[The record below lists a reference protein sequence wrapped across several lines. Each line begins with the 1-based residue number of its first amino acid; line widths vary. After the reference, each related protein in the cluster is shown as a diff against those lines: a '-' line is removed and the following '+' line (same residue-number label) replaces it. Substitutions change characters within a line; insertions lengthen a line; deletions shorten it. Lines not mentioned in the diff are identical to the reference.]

1 MARRPRYTPLAVYIN
16 GRRVGLLRRQ
26 PSGAID
32 FTYEQGWL
40 ETRGALPVS
49 LSLPL
54 REDRYIGAPVAA
66 VFDNLLPDNVEI
78 RGRIAAKVG
87 AQGVDPHSLLA
98 ALGRD
103 CVGALQFL
111 PEDAPAP
118 VAGQVEAVAASE
130 AQIARILA
138 NLARAP
144 LGLEP
149 DDDFRISI
157 AGAQEKTAFLQRD
170 GQWFRPLGAT
180 PTTHIFKPQIGQLP
194 NGLDLSNSV
203 ENEYLCLTLTA
214 AWGLPSA
221 QVSMARFEDRKV
233 LIVERFDRFK
243 TGDGRLL
250 RRPQE
255 DFCQALSTPWIGKYE
270 ADGGP
275 GVLQGLNLLAASDE
289 PSLDRLAFLKA
300 QVVFWLL
307 GATDGHA
314 KNFSIFLQP
323 GGGFRLTPLYDV
335 LSAEPSR
342 AARQIERKQMKLAM
356 AVGDKRYYRI
366 GDVAPRHFVQSGLKA
381 GIGAQTVR
389 ALLAE
394 MAQDGPAAL
403 DQVLAALPSDFPAM
417 VSGPI
422 AETARERLDQI
433 DRFLNTTAPAGR
445 D

>member
-1 MARRPRYTPLAVYIN
+1 MARRPRYAPLAIYMN
-16 GRRVGLLRRQ
+16 GRRVGVLRRE
-26 PSGAID
+26 PSGAVD
-32 FTYEQGWL
+32 FTYDRDWL
-40 ETRGALPVS
+40 AARGALAVS

-54 REDRYIGAPVAA
+54 REDRYIGAPVIN

-78 RGRIAAKVG
+78 RAKIAGNVG
-87 AQGVDPHSLLA
+87 AEGVDPYSLLA

-111 PEDAPAP
+111 PETAPAP
-118 VAGQVEAVAASE
+118 VADQIRGEPVSDAD
-130 AQIARILA
+130 IARILA

-149 DDDFRISI
+149 DDDFRVSI
-157 AGAQEKTAFLQRD
+157 AGAQEKTAFLRRD
-170 GQWFRPLGAT
+170 GRWLRPLGAT

-194 NGLDLSNSV
+194 NGLDLSSSV

-221 QVSMARFEDRKV
+221 KVEMAWFEDRKV
-233 LIVERFDRFK
+233 LIVERFDRVEAK
-243 TGDGRLL
+243 DGRLL

-255 DFCQALSTPWIGKYE
+255 DFCQALSTPWVGKYE

-275 GVLQGLNLLAASDE
+275 GVLKGLDLLAASDE
-289 PSLDRLAFLKA
+289 PTRDRLTFLKA
-300 QVVFWLL
+300 QIVFWLL

-314 KNFSIFLQP
+314 KNFSVFLQP

-342 AARQIERKQMKLAM
+342 AARQIELKQMKLAM

-366 GDVAPRHFVQSGLKA
+366 GDVAPRHFVQTGVAA
-381 GIGAQTVR
+381 GIAAETVQSLLNALVQT
-389 ALLAE
+389 
-394 MAQDGPAAL
+394 GPAAL
-403 DQVLAALPSDFPAM
+403 DQVLKTLPEDFPAA

-422 AETARERLDQI
+422 AQHAHGRLGQIARYLEKVTAA
-433 DRFLNTTAPAGR
+433 TG
-445 D
+445 

>member
-1 MARRPRYTPLAVYIN
+1 MARRPRYDPLAVYMN
-16 GRRVGLLRRQ
+16 GRRVGLLRRE

-32 FTYEQGWL
+32 FTYDGDWL
-40 ETRGALPVS
+40 SARGALAVS

-78 RGRIAAKVG
+78 RARIAAKVG
-87 AQGVDPHSLLA
+87 AQGVDPYSLLS

-111 PEDAPAP
+111 PETAPAP
-118 VAGQVEAVAASE
+118 VAGLVEAAPVSE
-130 AQIARILA
+130 ADIARILA

-149 DDDFRISI
+149 DDDFRVSI
-157 AGAQEKTAFLQRD
+157 AGAQEKTAFLRRD
-170 GQWFRPLGAT
+170 GQWSRPLGAT

-221 QVSMARFEDRKV
+221 GVSMARFEDRSV
-233 LIVERFDRFK
+233 LIVDRFDRFEAR
-243 TGDGRLL
+243 DGRLL

-255 DFCQALSTPWIGKYE
+255 DFCQALSTPWVGKYE

-275 GVLQGLNLLAASDE
+275 GILRGLDLLAASDE
-289 PSLDRLAFLKA
+289 PTLDRLMFLRA
-300 QVVFWLL
+300 QIVFWLL

-314 KNFSIFLQP
+314 KNFSVFLQP
-323 GGGFRLTPLYDV
+323 GGGFRMTPLYDV
-335 LSAEPSR
+335 LSAEPSH

-356 AVGDKRYYRI
+356 AVGDKRHYRMA
-366 GDVAPRHFVQSGLKA
+366 DVAPRHFVQTGVAA
-381 GIGAQTVR
+381 GVAAQAVR
-389 ALLAE
+389 SLLAQL
-394 MAQDGPAAL
+394 AQDGPPAL
-403 DQVLAALPSDFPAM
+403 DQVLAQLPEGFPER

-422 AETARERLDQI
+422 AQAAHARLGQI
-433 DRFLNTTAPAGR
+433 ARFLDAGPAG

>member
-1 MARRPRYTPLAVYIN
+1 MARKPRYTPLAVFMN

-26 PSGAID
+26 ASGAID
-32 FTYEQGWL
+32 FTYDAAWL
-40 ETRGALPVS
+40 SAQGALPIS

-54 REDRYIGAPVAA
+54 REDRYIGAPVGA

-78 RGRIAAKVG
+78 RARIAAKLG
-87 AQGVDPHSLLA
+87 APGVDPHSLLA

-118 VAGQVEAVAASE
+118 VVGHIEAAPASDAE
-130 AQIARILA
+130 IARILA
-138 NLARAP
+138 NLASAP

-157 AGAQEKTAFLQRD
+157 AGAQEKTAFLNRD

-194 NGLDLSNSV
+194 NGLDLSHSV

-221 QVSMARFEDRKV
+221 AVAMAQFGRRKV
-233 LIVERFDRFK
+233 LIVERFDRFESR
-243 TGDGRLL
+243 DGRLL

-255 DFCQALSTPWIGKYE
+255 DFCQALSTPWVGKYE

-275 GVLQGLNLLAASDE
+275 GISRCLDLLTASDE
-289 PSLDRLAFLKA
+289 PSVDRLRFLRA
-300 QVVFWLL
+300 QIAFWLL

-314 KNFSIFLQP
+314 KNFSLFLQP

-356 AVGDKRYYRI
+356 AVGDQRHYRLADI
-366 GDVAPRHFVQSGLKA
+366 APRHFVQSAAAA
-381 GIGAQTVR
+381 GVASEAVK
-389 ALLAE
+389 ALLE
-394 MAQDGPAAL
+394 EIAQKGPVAL
-403 DQVLAALPSDFPAM
+403 DQILAGLPGGFPEAI
-417 VSGPI
+417 SGPI
-422 AETARERLDQI
+422 AKAARARLAQI
-433 DRFLNTTAPAGR
+433 NRFLNTPAAP
-445 D
+445 